1 MIDGSRIFGLIKPPI
16 KPSALMSSRR
26 PYSRHGLHP
35 LKRRVQVQGLAT
47 LDRRSVAAR
56 ALLEWRTELIAAL
69 GGIEAVSPQ
78 QIALV
83 ELAIRTRLYVDHLDA
98 FLMEQRSLV
107 NAKRRTVLPVLRER
121 QQLADSL
128 ARLLIQLGLERQAK
142 VLDLAEALRAQQIPP
157 AERSGPRSG
166 DPGHEEGG

>member
-1 MIDGSRIFGLIKPPI
+1 
-16 KPSALMSSRR
+16 MSSRR

-35 LKRRVQVQGLAT
+35 LKRRVQVRGLAT

-69 GGIEAVSPQ
+69 GGIEDVSPQ

-83 ELAIRTRLYVDHLDA
+83 ELATRTRLYVDHLDA

-107 NAKRRTVLPVLRER
+107 NAKRKTILPVLRER

-128 ARLLIQLGLERQAK
+128 ARLLVQLGLERQVK
-142 VLDLAEALRAQQIPP
+142 TLDLAQALRAQQVPK
-157 AERSGPRSG
+157 AKRSGAPKDDLDHDG
-166 DPGHEEGG
+166 DA

>member
-1 MIDGSRIFGLIKPPI
+1 M
-16 KPSALMSSRR
+16 PSALMSSRR

-83 ELAIRTRLYVDHLDA
+83 ELAIGTRLKLAHLEP
-98 FLMEQRSLV
+98 FLM
-107 NAKRRTVLPVLRER
+107 KRRGPWNPSGKPFSPGPRR
-121 QQLADSL
+121 
-128 ARLLIQLGLERQAK
+128 
-142 VLDLAEALRAQQIPP
+142 
-157 AERSGPRSG
+157 AERLPAAL
-166 DPGHEEGG
+166 